1 MLSKIFKILLFWSSY
16 IPIFIM
22 VFLANLHDF
31 SKASIRALLSANPAL
46 WIALVVIIIL
56 SLIANDWWLSS
67 MEVEFEESSKDP
79 IDISTWKLES
89 PNITSFLILCIVP
102 VLTLKPES
110 SPTIVMN
117 LIIMLIMS
125 VYAVRNNVGYYNFW
139 LVLEGYHTYT
149 FDGKVIIS
157 KYKRGDLP
165 FRNAEKAI
173 QIGTTNVYYVGKVK
187 KYDKN

>member
-56 SLIANDWWLSS
+56 SLTANDWCLSS

-79 IDISTWKLES
+79 IDISNWKLES
-89 PNITSFLILCIVP
+89 PGITNLLLMCIVP

-139 LVLEGYHTYT
+139 LIFEGYHTYT
-149 FDGKVIIS
+149 FNGKVVIS
-157 KYKRGDLP
+157 KYKKEDMP
-165 FRNAEKAI
+165 FNNAEKAI
-173 QIGTTNVYYVGKVK
+173 QIGTTNVYFIGKIK

>member
-31 SKASIRALLSANPAL
+31 SKASIMALLSANPAL
-46 WIALVVIIIL
+46 WIELVVIIIL
-56 SLIANDWWLSS
+56 SLTANDWWLSS

-89 PNITSFLILCIVP
+89 PNITNFLILCIVP

-187 KYDKN
+187 KYNKN

>member
-56 SLIANDWWLSS
+56 SLTANDWWLSS

-89 PNITSFLILCIVP
+89 PNITNFLILCIVP

-125 VYAVRNNVGYYNFW
+125 VYVVRNNVGYYNFW

-165 FRNAEKAI
+165 FLNAERAI
-173 QIGTTNVYYVGKVK
+173 QIGTTNVYFIGKI
-187 KYDKN
+187 KN

>member
-16 IPIFIM
+16 VPVFIL

-31 SKASIRALLSANPAL
+31 SKDSVKALLSVNPGL
-46 WIALVVIIIL
+46 WITLVVITIL
-56 SLIANDWWLSS
+56 SSTASDWWLSS
-67 MEVEFEESSKDP
+67 AEVDFKNRSKDP
-79 IDISTWKLES
+79 IDISNWKLES
-89 PNITSFLILCIVP
+89 PEITNFLLMCAIP

-139 LVLEGYHTYT
+139 LMFEGYHTYT
-149 FDGKVIIS
+149 FNGKVVIS
-157 KYKRGDLP
+157 KHKKEDMV
-165 FRNAEKAI
+165 FNNAEKAI
-173 QIGTTNVYYVGKVK
+173 QIGTTNVYFIGKI
-187 KYDKN
+187 KN

>member
-1 MLSKIFKILLFWSSY
+1 
-16 IPIFIM
+16 
-22 VFLANLHDF
+22 
-31 SKASIRALLSANPAL
+31 
-46 WIALVVIIIL
+46 
-56 SLIANDWWLSS
+56 

-79 IDISTWKLES
+79 IDISNWKLES
-89 PNITSFLILCIVP
+89 PGITNLLLMCIVP

-139 LVLEGYHTYT
+139 LMFEGYHTYT
-149 FDGKVIIS
+149 FNGKVIIS

-173 QIGTTNVYYVGKVK
+173 QIGTTNVYFIGKI
-187 KYDKN
+187 KN

>member
-16 IPIFIM
+16 VPVFIL

-31 SKASIRALLSANPAL
+31 SKDSVKALLSVNPGL
-46 WIALVVIIIL
+46 WITLVVITIL
-56 SLIANDWWLSS
+56 SSTASDWWLSS
-67 MEVEFEESSKDP
+67 AEVDFKNRSKDP
-79 IDISTWKLES
+79 IDISNWKLES
-89 PNITSFLILCIVP
+89 PGITNFLLMCAIP

-139 LVLEGYHTYT
+139 LMFEGYHTYT
-149 FDGKVIIS
+149 FNGKVIIS

-173 QIGTTNVYYVGKVK
+173 QIGTTNVYFIGKSK
-187 KYDKN
+187 D

>member
-46 WIALVVIIIL
+46 WIALVVISIL
-56 SLIANDWWLSS
+56 SLTANDWWLSS

-89 PNITSFLILCIVP
+89 PNITNFLILCIVP

-187 KYDKN
+187 KYNKN

>member
-56 SLIANDWWLSS
+56 SLTANDWWLSS

-89 PNITSFLILCIVP
+89 PNITNFLILCIVP

-187 KYDKN
+187 KYNKN

>member
-46 WIALVVIIIL
+46 WIALFVIIIL
-56 SLIANDWWLSS
+56 SLTANDWWLSS
-67 MEVEFEESSKDP
+67 MELEFEKTSKDP
-79 IDISTWKLES
+79 IDISNWKLES
-89 PNITSFLILCIVP
+89 PSITNFLILCIVP

-125 VYAVRNNVGYYNFW
+125 VYAIRNNVGYYNFW
-139 LVLEGYHTYT
+139 LIFEGYHTYT
-149 FDGKVIIS
+149 FNGKVVIS
-157 KYKRGDLP
+157 KYKKEDMP
-165 FRNAEKAI
+165 FNNAEKAI
-173 QIGTTNVYYVGKVK
+173 QIGTTNVYFIGKIK
-187 KYDKN
+187 KHDKN

>member
-16 IPIFIM
+16 VPVFIL

-31 SKASIRALLSANPAL
+31 SKASVKALLSANLGL
-46 WIALVVIIIL
+46 WIVLFAITML
-56 SLIANDWWLSS
+56 SLMTSVWWISFF
-67 MEVEFEESSKDP
+67 EEEFEESSKDS
-79 IDISTWKLES
+79 IDISDWKLES
-89 PNITSFLILCIVP
+89 PGITNFLLMCAIS

-139 LVLEGYHTYT
+139 LMFEGYHTYT

-173 QIGTTNVYYVGKVK
+173 QIGTTNVYFIGKI
-187 KYDKN
+187 KN

>member
-22 VFLANLHDF
+22 VFLVNLHDF

-46 WIALVVIIIL
+46 WTALVVIIIL
-56 SLIANDWWLSS
+56 SLTANDWWLSS

-79 IDISTWKLES
+79 IDISNWKLES
-89 PNITSFLILCIVP
+89 PSITNFLILCIVP

-117 LIIMLIMS
+117 LIITLIMS

-139 LVLEGYHTYT
+139 LMFEGYHTYT
-149 FDGKVIIS
+149 FNGKVIIS

-173 QIGTTNVYYVGKVK
+173 QIGTTNVYFIGKI
-187 KYDKN
+187 KN

>member
-16 IPIFIM
+16 IPIFIL
-22 VFLANLHDF
+22 VFLSNLHDF
-31 SKASIRALLSANPAL
+31 SKTSVKTLLSANPWL
-46 WIALVVIIIL
+46 WIALFVIIVL
-56 SLIANDWWLSS
+56 SSAASDWWLSS
-67 MEVEFEESSKDP
+67 MELEFEKTSKDP
-79 IDISTWKLES
+79 IDISNWKLES
-89 PNITSFLILCIVP
+89 PSITNFLILCIVP

-149 FDGKVIIS
+149 FNGKVVIS
-157 KYKRGDLP
+157 KYKKEDMV
-165 FRNAEKAI
+165 FNNTEKAI
-173 QIGTTNVYYVGKVK
+173 QIGTTNVYFIGKFK
-187 KYDKN
+187 KHDKN

>member
-16 IPIFIM
+16 IPIFIL
-22 VFLANLHDF
+22 VFLSNLHDF
-31 SKASIRALLSANPAL
+31 SKTSVKTLLSANPWL
-46 WIALVVIIIL
+46 WIALFVIIVL
-56 SLIANDWWLSS
+56 SSAASDWWLSS
-67 MEVEFEESSKDP
+67 MELEFEKTSKDP
-79 IDISTWKLES
+79 IDISNWKLES
-89 PNITSFLILCIVP
+89 PSITNFLILCIVP
-102 VLTLKPES
+102 VLTLKPDS

-125 VYAVRNNVGYYNFW
+125 VYVARNNVGYYNFW

-173 QIGTTNVYYVGKVK
+173 QIGTTNVYFIGKFK

>member
-46 WIALVVIIIL
+46 WIALFVIIIL
-56 SLIANDWWLSS
+56 SLTANDWWLSS
-67 MEVEFEESSKDP
+67 MELEFEKSSKDP
-79 IDISTWKLES
+79 IGISNWKLES
-89 PNITSFLILCIVP
+89 PSITNFLLMCVMP

-139 LVLEGYHTYT
+139 LMFEGYHTYT
-149 FDGKVIIS
+149 FNGKVIIS
-157 KYKRGDLP
+157 KYKKEDMP
-165 FRNAEKAI
+165 FNNAEKAI
-173 QIGTTNVYYVGKVK
+173 QIGTTNIYYVGKVK
-187 KYDKN
+187 KHNKN

>member
-56 SLIANDWWLSS
+56 SLTANDWWLSS

-79 IDISTWKLES
+79 IDISNWKLES
-89 PNITSFLILCIVP
+89 PGITNLLLMCIVP

-139 LVLEGYHTYT
+139 LIFEGYHTYT
-149 FDGKVIIS
+149 FNGKVVIS
-157 KYKRGDLP
+157 KYKKEDMP
-165 FRNAEKAI
+165 FNNAEKAI
-173 QIGTTNVYYVGKVK
+173 QIGTTNVYFIGKIK